1 MKRAI
6 LSTAFIFSGALL
18 LWAQLPRGG
27 GGERE
32 DPNAPRL
39 KREQVEE
46 LLKSDHKKS
55 LADADEIIKLGEE
68 LKIELEKN
76 DRHVLSVKAYKKTE
90 EIEKIAKRIRGRMK
104 RY

>member
-1 MKRAI
+1 MKRGI
-6 LSTAFIFSGALL
+6 LSTVFALSGALL
-18 LWAQLPRGG
+18 LWAQLPR

-76 DRHVLSVKAYKKTE
+76 DRHILSVKAYKKTE